1 MNDVEVNDKN
11 LEKVKIKCIGDSA
24 KEKLADALS
33 GDSDMKKIL
42 KLIVTAPSCNDITPK
57 KKTERSNFLGV
68 CMRGEQKGG
77 MGKKMGE
84 CSNLFKNMSP
94 EEKSKYKGV

>member
-1 MNDVEVNDKN
+1 MGEVMDKN
-11 LEKVKIKCIGDSA
+11 LEKIKIKCIGDSA
-24 KEKLADALS
+24 KEKLVDVLS
-33 GDSDMKKIL
+33 DDNDLKKLL
-42 KLIVTAPSCNDITPK
+42 KSVVAAPSCNDVTPK
-57 KKTERSNFLGV
+57 KKTERSTFLGV

-84 CSNLFKNMSP
+84 CSNMFKNMSP